1 MYIRIGKVCRVG
13 VLSLLMFA
21 VFFCFCPTALI
32 SVMLSAALVH
42 EAGHLL
48 TIRLLGAKITSFTL
62 TPLGADISIDRMR
75 LSYGKEFLV
84 FLAGGL
90 FNLMCAAVCL
100 LYAETSPT
108 ASYLMFA
115 NLLYAVFNLLPVR
128 GLDGGGALEDVLL
141 LYLTPD
147 RADRAAHAV
156 SFIFLFCL
164 WTISGAILFFSSLRS
179 VHTVTINGSM
189 FYMSLFLFAAHL
201 GERRGGRRK
210 QK

>member
-21 VFFCFCPTALI
+21 VFFCFCPAELI

-42 EAGHLL
+42 EVGHLL
-48 TIRLLGAKITSFTL
+48 IIRLLGAKITSFTL
-62 TPLGADISIDRMR
+62 TPMGADISIDRMC
-75 LSYGKEFLV
+75 LSYGKECLV
-84 FLAGGL
+84 YLSGGL
-90 FNLMCAAVCL
+90 FNLMCAAVCF
-100 LYAETSPT
+100 LYAESFPA
-108 ASYLMFA
+108 ASYLMLA
-115 NLLYAVFNLLPVR
+115 NLLYAIFNLLPVR

-164 WTISGAILFFSSLRS
+164 WTVSGGILFFSSLRS

-201 GERRGGRRK
+201 GERRSGRRK
-210 QK
+210 Q

>member
-84 FLAGGL
+84 FLTGGL

-100 LYAETSPT
+100 LYAETSPA